1 MAKQLKKIFDP
12 GVDEVVQ
19 NFTIESWHVS
29 QSVDAFRGDDD
40 YDITISGSLT
50 ISGSTFISGSPEAS
64 GNGYSTLV
72 LNNTTGQVYITGS
85 YGGGGATGPTGPTGP
100 TGAASNVAGPQGPQG
115 PASNIVG
122 PQGPQGPQGPASNVS
137 GPQGPQGPVSNVAGP
152 QGPQGPTGPSG
163 AAIITGS
170 YTGSLLTNTISS
182 INWTGSGVQ
191 ATVGGANDITVYI
204 PGGGGSTDYIS
215 DVTYE
220 TGSIDFTGV
229 GSAFDGDINIS
240 DITGSLLSTASFN
253 AATSSFLPD
262 TPDRSVQ
269 FNDNGAFGGS
279 DLYYSTSSGVFTSDA
294 TLGVTSSYVNLIKN
308 KSALDWG
315 KDAATGRLTFN
326 SNSNRTGSAVIAL
339 PGNKDGAR
347 PGNLYISNNHEAL
360 PRFFVSASGQVA
372 INFSNNGNPVNEP
385 SFTSDVQFGSP
396 SYPVDTFI
404 NGTLGVSSLPN
415 NTEPNVIYYN
425 TSSGDFTYGPGGGGG
440 SDLNISDEGI
450 TVTSAATKIN
460 FVGTIVSA
468 SSPAGNTEV
477 TASFFPP
484 GSDTQL
490 IYNSASLFHATS
502 SLTFNDNDP
511 SLSGPVLR
519 VGANDDAGVV
529 AIRVSGSGASTGQ
542 IWNNNTLWFDYEA
555 LGYSRI
561 GNIKYGNSTGV
572 YIGYG
577 TNINN
582 ANNIG
587 IGAVP
592 NNGIK
597 LYVYGSSTSTTLLE
611 VRGPNV
617 TGGGTAFQALS
628 VSGSGEVLIN
638 KVLTLAPQHP
648 LPSNVPTGSLA
659 VSSSV
664 PPRPY
669 MWDGTSWYAL

>member
-72 LNNTTGQVYITGS
+72 LSNTTGQVYVTGS
-85 YGGGGATGPTGPTGP
+85 YGGGGGGAT
-100 TGAASNVAGPQGPQG
+100 
-115 PASNIVG
+115 G
-122 PQGPQGPQGPASNVS
+122 PQGPQGPQGPASNVA

-229 GSAFDGDINIS
+229 GLAFDGEINISNITASLLSTSSFNSATGSFMTTGSVVSNTITFTKGDGTTFDITVNTGSGGGGGDGYISNVTYDTGSIDFTGVGSAFDGEINIS
-240 DITGSLLSTASFN
+240 NITASLLSTSSFN
-253 AATSSFLPD
+253 L
-262 TPDRSVQ
+262 
-269 FNDNGAFGGS
+269 
-279 DLYYSTSSGVFTSDA
+279 
-294 TLGVTSSYVNLIKN
+294 
-308 KSALDWG
+308 
-315 KDAATGRLTFN
+315 ATGSFMTTGSVVNNTITFTKGDGTTFN
-326 SNSNRTGSAVIAL
+326 ITVDTGS
-339 PGNKDGAR
+339 
-347 PGNLYISNNHEAL
+347 
-360 PRFFVSASGQVA
+360 
-372 INFSNNGNPVNEP
+372 
-385 SFTSDVQFGSP
+385 
-396 SYPVDTFI
+396 
-404 NGTLGVSSLPN
+404 
-415 NTEPNVIYYN
+415 
-425 TSSGDFTYGPGGGGG
+425 GGGGG
-440 SDLNISDEGI
+440 SDLNISDEGT

-519 VGANDDAGVV
+519 VGANDDSGVV
-529 AIRVSGSGASTGQ
+529 AVRVSGSGDSTGQ
-542 IWNNNTLWFDYEA
+542 IWNNNSLWIDLPT
-555 LGYSRI
+555 LGYTRI
-561 GNIKYGNSTGV
+561 SNTTYSSDGIF
-572 YIGYG
+572 IGHG

-582 ANNIG
+582 SNNVG

-592 NNGIK
+592 NNAIK
-597 LYVYGSSTSTTLLE
+597 LNVYGNSASTTLLD
-611 VRGPNV
+611 VRGPNA
-617 TGGGTAFQALS
+617 TGAIAGKALS

-638 KVLTLAPQHP
+638 KVLTLAPLHP